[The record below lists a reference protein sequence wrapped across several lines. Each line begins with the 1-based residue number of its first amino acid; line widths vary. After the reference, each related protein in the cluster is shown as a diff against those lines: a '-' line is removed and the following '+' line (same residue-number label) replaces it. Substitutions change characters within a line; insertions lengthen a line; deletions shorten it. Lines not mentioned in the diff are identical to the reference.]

1 MSQKISKKF
10 VAQWLDCRC
19 KRSNPTSRW
28 VDPLHEPPP
37 PGYMA
42 TKIRKKTA
50 KVNGKAK
57 AAAAAAAAIFAAAY
71 LEIVEASPAG
81 LVKLPPPGRR

>member
-1 MSQKISKKF
+1 
-10 VAQWLDCRC
+10 
-19 KRSNPTSRW
+19 
-28 VDPLHEPPP
+28 
-37 PGYMA
+37 MA

-50 KVNGKAK
+50 KVNGKANAAA

>member
-1 MSQKISKKF
+1 
-10 VAQWLDCRC
+10 
-19 KRSNPTSRW
+19 
-28 VDPLHEPPP
+28 
-37 PGYMA
+37 MA
-42 TKIRKKTA
+42 TKILKKTA
-50 KVNGKAK
+50 KVNGKAN